1 MIEKVLFT
9 EEECEQIMNLEGGK
23 WFESK
28 TVNRQDQELHSIN
41 PFRISTQR
49 QVLIPK
55 DSFIT
60 ERLKQF
66 GVKKIVNIQK
76 FRGQEEFDN
85 NSYDRNLASI
95 LKYTKGGKFK
105 RHQDR
110 GSKGTEWRY
119 RTILIQLSNEDE
131 YEGGDLSVWDTN
143 NNETKISKQRGNA
156 VMFDSRLYHQVHPLI
171 SGTRYVLVMWLPHE
185 SFEIKKTV
193 L

>member
-1 MIEKVLFT
+1 MIEKRLFT
-9 EEECEQIMNLEGGK
+9 DKECEQIMNLEGGR

-28 TVNRQDQELHSIN
+28 TVNSIDQEVHSIN

-60 ERLKQF
+60 ENLKEF
-66 GVKKIVNIQK
+66 GVKKIIQTQK
-76 FRGQEEFDN
+76 FRYQEELD
-85 NSYDRNLASI
+85 YDKSKDIASI

>member
-1 MIEKVLFT
+1 MIEKRLFT
-9 EEECEQIMNLEGGK
+9 DKECEQIMNLEGGR

-28 TVNRQDQELHSIN
+28 TVNSIDQELHSIN

-60 ERLKQF
+60 ENLKQF
-66 GVKKIVNIQK
+66 GVKKIIQTQK
-76 FRGQEEFDN
+76 FRYQEELD
-85 NSYDRNLASI
+85 YDKSKNIASI

>member
-1 MIEKVLFT
+1 MNSILN
-9 EEECEQIMNLEGGK
+9 ECEQIMNLEGGK

-60 ERLKQF
+60 ENLKQF
-66 GVKKIVNIQK
+66 GVKKIIQTQK
-76 FRGQEEFDN
+76 FRYQEELD
-85 NSYDRNLASI
+85 YDKTKNIASI

-131 YEGGDLSVWDTN
+131 
-143 NNETKISKQRGNA
+143 
-156 VMFDSRLYHQVHPLI
+156 
-171 SGTRYVLVMWLPHE
+171 
-185 SFEIKKTV
+185 
-193 L
+193 

>member
-1 MIEKVLFT
+1 MIEKRLFT
-9 EEECEQIMNLEGGK
+9 DKECEQIMNLEGGR

-28 TVNRQDQELHSIN
+28 TVNSIDQEVHSIN

-60 ERLKQF
+60 ENLKEF
-66 GVKKIVNIQK
+66 GVKKIIQTQK
-76 FRGQEEFDN
+76 FRYQEELD
-85 NSYDRNLASI
+85 YDKSKDIASI

-110 GSKGTEWRY
+110 GSKGTARRY

-131 YEGGDLSVWDTN
+131 YEGGGLSVWDTS

>member
-76 FRGQEEFDN
+76 FRHQEEFDN

-131 YEGGDLSVWDTN
+131 YEGGDLVLKQSDKDNHYKLGRGDIIVFPSWMLHKVTPI
-143 NNETKISKQRGNA
+143 TKGKRRVVVGWAQGSI
-156 VMFDSRLYHQVHPLI
+156 I
-171 SGTRYVLVMWLPHE
+171 
-185 SFEIKKTV
+185 
-193 L
+193 

>member
-1 MIEKVLFT
+1 MIEKRLFT
-9 EEECEQIMNLEGGK
+9 DKECEQIMNLEGGR

-28 TVNRQDQELHSIN
+28 TVNSIDQELHSIN

-60 ERLKQF
+60 ENLKQF
-66 GVKKIVNIQK
+66 GVKKIIQTQK
-76 FRGQEEFDN
+76 FRYQEELD
-85 NSYDRNLASI
+85 YDKSKNIASI

-143 NNETKISKQRGNA
+143 NKETKISKQKGNA

>member
-1 MIEKVLFT
+1 MIEKRLFT
-9 EEECEQIMNLEGGK
+9 DKECEQIMNLEGGR

-28 TVNRQDQELHSIN
+28 TVNSIDQELHSIN

-60 ERLKQF
+60 ENLKQF
-66 GVKKIVNIQK
+66 GVKKIIQTQK
-76 FRGQEEFDN
+76 FRYQEELD
-85 NSYDRNLASI
+85 YDKSKNIASI

-185 SFEIKKTV
+185 SFEIKKTG

>member
-1 MIEKVLFT
+1 MIEKRLFT
-9 EEECEQIMNLEGGK
+9 DKECEQIMNLEGGR

-28 TVNRQDQELHSIN
+28 TVNSIDQELHSIN

-55 DSFIT
+55 DSFIR
-60 ERLKQF
+60 ENLKQF
-66 GVKKIVNIQK
+66 GVKKIIQTQK
-76 FRGQEEFDN
+76 FRYQEELD
-85 NSYDRNLASI
+85 YDKSKNIASI

-185 SFEIKKTV
+185 SFEIKKIV

>member
-1 MIEKVLFT
+1 MIEKRLFT
-9 EEECEQIMNLEGGK
+9 DKECEQIMNLEGGR

-28 TVNRQDQELHSIN
+28 TVNSIDQELHSIN

-60 ERLKQF
+60 ENLKQF
-66 GVKKIVNIQK
+66 GVKKIIQTQK
-76 FRGQEEFDN
+76 FRYQEELD
-85 NSYDRNLASI
+85 YDKSKNIASI

-110 GSKGTEWRY
+110 GSKGTECRY

>member
-1 MIEKVLFT
+1 MIEKRLFT
-9 EEECEQIMNLEGGK
+9 DKECEQIMNLEGGR

-28 TVNRQDQELHSIN
+28 TVNSIDQELHSIN

-60 ERLKQF
+60 ENLKEF
-66 GVKKIVNIQK
+66 GVKKIIQTQK
-76 FRGQEEFDN
+76 FRYQEELD
-85 NSYDRNLASI
+85 YDKSKDIASI

-110 GSKGTEWRY
+110 GSKGTAWRY

-131 YEGGDLSVWDTN
+131 YEGGGLSVWDTS

>member
-1 MIEKVLFT
+1 MIEKRLFT
-9 EEECEQIMNLEGGK
+9 DKECEQIMNLEGGR

-28 TVNRQDQELHSIN
+28 TVNSIDQELHSIN

-60 ERLKQF
+60 ENLKQF
-66 GVKKIVNIQK
+66 GVKKIIQTQK
-76 FRGQEEFDN
+76 FRYQEELD
-85 NSYDRNLASI
+85 YDKTKNIASI

-131 YEGGDLSVWDTN
+131 YEGGGLSVWDTN

>member
-1 MIEKVLFT
+1 MIEKRLFT
-9 EEECEQIMNLEGGK
+9 DKECEQIMNLEGGR

-28 TVNRQDQELHSIN
+28 TVNSIDQELHSIN

-60 ERLKQF
+60 ENLKQF
-66 GVKKIVNIQK
+66 GVKKIIQTQK
-76 FRGQEEFDN
+76 FRYQEELD
-85 NSYDRNLASI
+85 YDKTKNIASI

>member
-1 MIEKVLFT
+1 MIEKRLFT
-9 EEECEQIMNLEGGK
+9 DKECEQIMNLEGGR

-28 TVNRQDQELHSIN
+28 TVNSIDQELHSIN

-55 DSFIT
+55 DSFIR
-60 ERLKQF
+60 ENLKQF
-66 GVKKIVNIQK
+66 GVKKIIQTQK
-76 FRGQEEFDN
+76 FRYQEELD
-85 NSYDRNLASI
+85 YDKSKNIASI